1 MECGEMKSIEND
13 RELSLGGSNPFQ
25 SEIALYRKAH
35 RPGDIVALVAVPDLY
50 SVALPNLGHQV
61 VEHQV
66 NQLDGF
72 FAYRCYLNGDFSL
85 LRETGYPPELV
96 LISMSYEGSYIRALR
111 VLDQLGIPAL
121 RRHRS
126 RGDPV
131 VIFGGRAVSINP
143 LPLFDLADV
152 IGIGDSDQIVPT
164 LCLAYQTAGGDR
176 GAMEVALAGHS
187 GFILPARYGV
197 STRDGYLERWEPRDV
212 PADIVPAR
220 GTVFPPSWYLSPAT
234 DYNDIGYYEGKTFFS
249 MEIVK
254 ACASKCLF
262 CAAGFNDGPVRQT
275 SDVEGVRDRAR
286 WAAGAGADLVK
297 LFFPANSSVE
307 ATKRILEALLD
318 AGLAPRVGS
327 AKAERI
333 DAAYIALVGRSGQ
346 EKFAVAPETGDASL
360 RARLGKP
367 GMTDA
372 VLETVVGEG
381 VHCGIPNL
389 DFYLIMNLPGEAA
402 DSFDRTVDFVGRFAR
417 LAAAEGLRERFRVS
431 IPNFFPKA
439 WTPFQFAA
447 SGAIERYH
455 DRVAALDH
463 ACGGEVTI
471 SSMKESVD
479 LLSQNI
485 ISRGGI
491 EVGSLL
497 AEVYRALRVHEAAVG
512 AFRAD
517 TMDDWRA
524 ALSALGLREDTYF
537 AERDPGRPM
546 PWHYV
551 QMYDSLPKLEKAWG
565 VFRRKSA
572 AAAGG
577 LQAGAE

>member
-1 MECGEMKSIEND
+1 MKSIEND

-25 SEIALYRKAH
+25 RERALYQKAH
-35 RPGDIVALVAVPDLY
+35 RPGDVVALVAVPDLY
-50 SVALPNLGHQV
+50 AVALPNLGHQV
-61 VEHQV
+61 VEHQI

-85 LRETGYPPELV
+85 LREAGYPPDLV
-96 LISMSYEGSYIRALR
+96 LVSMSYEGSYIRALR
-111 VLDQLGIPAL
+111 VLDRLGIPPL

-131 VIFGGRAVSINP
+131 VVFGGRAVSINP

-152 IGIGDSDQIVPT
+152 IGIGDSDRLVPT
-164 LCLAYQTAGGDR
+164 LCLAYQAAGGNR
-176 GAMEVALAGHS
+176 NAMEAALAGHS

-197 STRDGYLERWEPRDV
+197 STRDGYLERWEPREA
-212 PADIVPAR
+212 PADVAPAR
-220 GTVFPPSWYLSPAT
+220 GTAFPHSWYLSPAT
-234 DYNDIGYYEGKTFFS
+234 DYNDIGYYAGKTFFS

-262 CAAGFNDGPVRQT
+262 CAAGFNDGPVRHT
-275 SDVEGVRDRAR
+275 SDVAGIRDRAR
-286 WAAGAGADLVK
+286 WAAAAGADLVK
-297 LFFPANSSVE
+297 LFFPANASVE
-307 ATKRILEALLD
+307 ATRQILAALLD

-333 DAAYIALVGRSGQ
+333 DAGYIALVGRSGQ
-346 EKFAVAPETGDASL
+346 EKFAVAPETGDTRL

-372 VLETVVGEG
+372 VLERVVGE
-381 VHCGIPNL
+381 VIRCGIPNL

-455 DRVAALDH
+455 DRVAVLEH
-463 ACGGEVTI
+463 ACGGAVTI
-471 SSMKESVD
+471 SSMRGSVD
-479 LLSQNI
+479 LLSQNVM
-485 ISRGGI
+485 SRGGT
-491 EVGSLL
+491 EVGPLL
-497 AEVYRALRVHEAAVG
+497 GEVYRALRAYEAATG

-524 ALSALGLREDTYF
+524 ALSALGLREETYF
-537 AERDPGRPM
+537 AERDPARPM
-546 PWHYV
+546 PWHHV
-551 QMYDSLPKLEKAWG
+551 RMYDSLPKLEKAWA
-565 VFRRKSA
+565 VFRRRSA
-572 AAAGG
+572 AEAGG
-577 LQAGAE
+577 LEAAGE